1 MNTPAKWDP
10 MKELNELSH
19 RLGSVFG
26 QAPVRSTGPGHESL
40 KVADWAPLVD
50 ITEDD
55 KEFCIK
61 AELPEVEKKD
71 VKVSVEDGVL
81 TITGERH
88 KETEDKGKKY
98 HRVERSHG
106 TFARS
111 FTLPDGVDETKVAA
125 GFTGGVLKVH
135 LPKSPEPKLRSVE
148 VKIS

>member
-10 MKELNELSH
+10 LRDLNELSH

-26 QAPVRSTGPGHESL
+26 QAPVRSTDPGHEHL

-61 AELPEVEKKD
+61 AELPEVDKKD

-88 KETEDKGKKY
+88 KEVEDKGKKY

-106 TFARS
+106 SFARS
-111 FTLPDGVDETKVAA
+111 FTLPEGVDDTKVTAGYTDGV
-125 GFTGGVLKVH
+125 LMVH
-135 LPKSPEPKLRSVE
+135 LPKCAAPKPRAMD
-148 VKIS
+148 VKIA